1 MILSKKLLEIEPSAT
16 LDVIKKV
23 NELRAKGENIISF
36 GAGEPDFDTPKKVR
50 EVAKKA
56 IDKGFTHY
64 TNVSGIA
71 ELKKAIINKLKKD
84 NDLDYT
90 PENIVVSNGAK
101 HSLYNVLSAI
111 LNEGDEVLIQAPY
124 WVSYPEMVK
133 LVGGKPVFV
142 DTRIE
147 ENFKLTSKKLEE
159 KLTDKTKAIIL
170 NNPNNPTGNTFS
182 KKELEDI
189 AKLAIKNDLF
199 VISDEI
205 YEKLLYEGENIS
217 IASLSEE
224 IKKRTIVVNGVSKAY
239 AMTGWRIGYLAA
251 DKKIVD
257 LINGFQG
264 HTTSNPN
271 SIAQKAATEAL
282 KLSDLELK
290 PMIDEFKKRRDF
302 MYEELKKIKKLKLS
316 EKPKGAF
323 YIMGNIENY
332 NMTSKEFCDYV
343 LEEAKV
349 AIVPGIAFGKDKY
362 IRFSYA
368 TSMEEIKEGIK
379 RLQKVL

>member
-1 MILSKKLLEIEPSAT
+1 MILSKKLLKIESSAT
-16 LDVIKKV
+16 LDVIEKV
-23 NELRAKGENIISF
+23 NELKAKGENIISF

-50 EVAKKA
+50 DVAKKA
-56 IDKGFTHY
+56 IDEGFTHY
-64 TNVSGIA
+64 TNVSGIM

-84 NDLDYT
+84 NGVDYT
-90 PENIVVSNGAK
+90 PDNIVVSNGAK

-111 LNEGDEVLIQAPY
+111 LNKGDEVLIQTPY

-133 LVGGKPVFV
+133 LVEGKPVFV
-142 DTRIE
+142 ETRIE
-147 ENFKLTSKKLEE
+147 ENFKLTAKKLEE
-159 KLTDKTKAIIL
+159 KITDKTKAIIL
-170 NNPNNPTGNTFS
+170 NNPNNPTGNTID
-182 KKELEDI
+182 KKELQKI
-189 AKLAIKNDLF
+189 ADLAIKNNLF
-199 VISDEI
+199 IISDEI
-205 YEKLLYEGENIS
+205 YEKLLYEGKNTS

-224 IKKRTIVVNGVSKAY
+224 IKKRTIIVNGVSKAY

-251 DKKIVD
+251 DKKITA

-271 SIAQKAATEAL
+271 SIAQKAASAAL
-282 KLSDLELK
+282 KLTDLELK
-290 PMIDEFKKRRDF
+290 PMLDEFKKRRDF

-332 NMTSKEFCDYV
+332 KMTSKEFCNYV

-349 AIVPGIAFGKDKY
+349 AIVPGIAFGEDKY

-368 TSMEEIKEGIK
+368 NSIEEIKEGIK
-379 RLQKVL
+379 RLQKLL